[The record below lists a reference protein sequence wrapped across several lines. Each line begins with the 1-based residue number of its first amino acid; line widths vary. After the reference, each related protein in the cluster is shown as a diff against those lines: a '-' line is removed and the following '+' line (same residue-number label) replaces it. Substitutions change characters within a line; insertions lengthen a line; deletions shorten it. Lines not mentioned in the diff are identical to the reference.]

1 MPWTL
6 PGLRPRMRIAFRR
19 FVSVMTSRCVFLD
32 PQDIASP
39 ALKEFAAYWR
49 GKTSGD
55 RPPHP
60 GAIDPTEIPG
70 LLPFVVIAQ
79 LESAPLRVRYRLV
92 GTRVVEAHGADYTN
106 RYLDECGFLIEA
118 ELMECYRRLVSQ
130 SAPVFMYY
138 EWERRDLPRGRNSLG
153 ASESGF
159 FPLSSDGIAVDRAIS
174 FADPSVPA
182 RTTARRI

>member
-1 MPWTL
+1 
-6 PGLRPRMRIAFRR
+6 MRIVHRR
-19 FVSVMTSRCVFLD
+19 SVFLMTSRCVFLG

-49 GKTSGD
+49 GKTAGH

-70 LLPFVVIAQ
+70 LLLFVVIAQ
-79 LESAPLRVRYRLV
+79 LEAAPLRVRYRLV

-118 ELMECYRRLVSQ
+118 ELMECYRRLVAEA
-130 SAPVFMYY
+130 APVFMYY
-138 EWERRDLPRGRNSLG
+138 EWERRSWPRAESSIG

-159 FPLSSDGIAVDRAIS
+159 FPLSSDGLTVDRAIS
-174 FADPSVPA
+174 FADPTVLA
-182 RTTARRI
+182 RSIARHG